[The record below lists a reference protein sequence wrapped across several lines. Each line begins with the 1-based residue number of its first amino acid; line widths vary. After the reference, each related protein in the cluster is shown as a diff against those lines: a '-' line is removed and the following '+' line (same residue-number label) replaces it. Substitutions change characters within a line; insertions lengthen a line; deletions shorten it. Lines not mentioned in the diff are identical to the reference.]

1 MLFINKGSLF
11 GIFIDD
17 LIYIVLC
24 LTIQLLLS
32 INIDFI
38 FQVKRIICCGKK
50 YNDEII
56 KNDDHKERLY
66 LMEDIN
72 NDDNSDNDINDLD
85 NNQRKINI
93 IFRTNK
99 NSPIN
104 AECFVNEKVS
114 DIIQRYRNKALDF
127 DYSKKFIFNAKSI
140 NPNLSSEEAGL
151 TNNSNIFVVKT
162 IRKEDNDT
170 NGKIN
175 VIFLAHRLGGEFQE
189 IAIVECFPYEKIS
202 DIIQKYRKRANDYDD
217 SKNFIFNAKILS
229 KYNDLSAEKV
239 GLINNSKII
248 VYDPKIQNEKSKKK
262 INIIF
267 IYTNDLD
274 KYNKEIIME
283 CYLYEKIIDIINR
296 FRIQSHNFDYY
307 TKFIYNAKTLN
318 LDLSAEESGLINNSK
333 IFMVKAKEIQDK
345 SQGRINIIFRV
356 GGNSGKTIGPFTVE
370 CFIYEKLSDVIQK
383 YRKISKILIDIFIMQ
398 EI

>member
-248 VYDPKIQNEKSKKK
+248 VYDQKIQNEKSKKK
-262 INIIF
+262 
-267 IYTNDLD
+267 
-274 KYNKEIIME
+274 
-283 CYLYEKIIDIINR
+283 
-296 FRIQSHNFDYY
+296 
-307 TKFIYNAKTLN
+307 
-318 LDLSAEESGLINNSK
+318 LI
-333 IFMVKAKEIQDK
+333 
-345 SQGRINIIFRV
+345 
-356 GGNSGKTIGPFTVE
+356 
-370 CFIYEKLSDVIQK
+370 
-383 YRKISKILIDIFIMQ
+383 
-398 EI
+398 

>member
-1 MLFINKGSLF
+1 
-11 GIFIDD
+11 
-17 LIYIVLC
+17 
-24 LTIQLLLS
+24 
-32 INIDFI
+32 
-38 FQVKRIICCGKK
+38 
-50 YNDEII
+50 
-56 KNDDHKERLY
+56 
-66 LMEDIN
+66 MEDIN

-104 AECFVNEKVS
+104 VEYFVNEKVS

-170 NGKIN
+170 NRKIN

-229 KYNDLSAEKV
+229 KYN
-239 GLINNSKII
+239 
-248 VYDPKIQNEKSKKK
+248 
-262 INIIF
+262 
-267 IYTNDLD
+267 
-274 KYNKEIIME
+274 
-283 CYLYEKIIDIINR
+283 
-296 FRIQSHNFDYY
+296 
-307 TKFIYNAKTLN
+307 
-318 LDLSAEESGLINNSK
+318 
-333 IFMVKAKEIQDK
+333 
-345 SQGRINIIFRV
+345 
-356 GGNSGKTIGPFTVE
+356 
-370 CFIYEKLSDVIQK
+370 
-383 YRKISKILIDIFIMQ
+383 
-398 EI
+398 